1 MFWDNA
7 AFVYDIFAD
16 VINRKT
22 NKKLCSVVEK
32 LILPT
37 DNVLECACGTGL
49 LSGVIAKKCESLTA
63 TDFSE
68 KMLARARRKF
78 AYLGNVKFEK
88 ADILRLSYPNETFD
102 VIVAAN
108 VIHLLDD
115 PHKALSEL
123 FRVCKPGGRLII
135 PTYMNK
141 TAKGASNGVSDVI
154 DRAGANFRQR
164 FTPGSYEKFF
174 ADAGYINA
182 EYTLCDGVIPCVV
195 AVLKKEELNEN
206 HDA

>member
-78 AYLGNVKFEK
+78 ANLGNVKFEK
-88 ADILRLSYPNETFD
+88 ADILSLGYPNETFD

-115 PHKALSEL
+115 PYKALSEL

-154 DRAGANFRQR
+154 DRVGANFRQR